1 MNKMSVI
8 SCFFDMF
15 YAFCGAKYL
24 MGIPVVHPATRDVP
38 ADSQQVGHGF
48 ARTTSKKIL
57 HLIMMDMV
65 F

>member
-8 SCFFDMF
+8 VCFFDMF
-15 YAFCGAKYL
+15 YTFSDAKYL

-38 ADSQQVGHGF
+38 ADPRQVGHGF
-48 ARTTSKKIL
+48 ARTTSKKIM